1 MVSNSSRQAYRT
13 YSAAPLSC
21 IIKDPDTHRS
31 PDMGDIARTPMV
43 RENGTYV
50 RPRNVWVRFGQGR
63 IHAPSAI
70 GQHPRPRQ
78 PRNPHRPISSKISR
92 WGFRYS
98 NRT

>member
-13 YSAAPLSC
+13 YYAAPLSC

-50 RPRNVWVRFGQGR
+50 RV
-63 IHAPSAI
+63 
-70 GQHPRPRQ
+70 
-78 PRNPHRPISSKISR
+78 ISR
-92 WGFRYS
+92 
-98 NRT
+98 T